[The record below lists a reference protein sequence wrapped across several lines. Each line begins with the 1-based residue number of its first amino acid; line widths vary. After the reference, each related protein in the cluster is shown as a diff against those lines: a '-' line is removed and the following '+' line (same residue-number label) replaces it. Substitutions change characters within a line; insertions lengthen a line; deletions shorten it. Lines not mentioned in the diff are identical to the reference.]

1 MRRKAYQLLM
11 LLQGLLWLAMALQS
25 ALSGIAVY
33 SAIVLLMAL
42 NGILYILLAL
52 PDIRK
57 PFFKLAAIAFLGVN
71 TVLTVTDQ
79 LGFFDYLVLAWNIIL
94 LVLVFT
100 IVLPRKQD

>member
-1 MRRKAYQLLM
+1 MNRKAYQLLM
-11 LLQGLLWLAMALQS
+11 LLQGLFWLAMALQS

-42 NGILYILLAL
+42 DGILYILLAL

-57 PFFKLAAIAFLGVN
+57 PFYKLTVIAFLGVN

-79 LGFFDYLVLAWNIIL
+79 LGFFDYLVLAWNIVL

-100 IVLPRKQD
+100 IVLPRRQA

>member
-1 MRRKAYQLLM
+1 
-11 LLQGLLWLAMALQS
+11 MALQS
-25 ALSGIAVY
+25 TLSGIAVY
-33 SAIVLLMAL
+33 RVIVVLMAL

-57 PFFKLAAIAFLGVN
+57 PFFMPTAIAFPAVN

-79 LGFFDYLVLAWNIIL
+79 PGFFDYLVLAWNSVL

-100 IVLPRKQD
+100 IVYPRKKA